1 MRKSRIDI
9 KTTVIILVILI
20 LNQFYI
26 NYDAG
31 RSLYEPFHLFFA
43 YAAVATMMGYRKVRD
58 DDDE

>member
-1 MRKSRIDI
+1 M
-9 KTTVIILVILI
+9 LVILI

-43 YAAVATMMGYRKVRD
+43 YAAVATMMGYRKERD
-58 DDDE
+58 QNKRGQE